1 MKSQTGGLRWRSRRA
16 ISRVALI
23 AFVLGGSFAAFIAN
37 SEIAADSHTSALTLI
52 VSRGLTTFKEGSPA
66 LFIEPTLVLE
76 GAGVASATVAI
87 ASADLTDGDQLAFTN
102 NNSTMGDIASTYNAG
117 TLSLTGSATVGQWR
131 NALRAVTF
139 YTNSTSPTSRSN
151 SRTIE
156 WSIVDSIAKTKT
168 ATTTFTVDPMNDAP
182 VVAAF
187 NPIAVNAS
195 TTTLL
200 APNASLTDNDSANF
214 NGGNITVAGAITGD
228 VLSINPDT
236 AAVDGAIRSNAG
248 NVERNNGTTWS
259 IIGTHS
265 GGSASTFVVQ
275 FTSTSVTPSI
285 AQSVLRAIRV
295 TVDATE
301 QTRTFVVTTN
311 DGDGATSSTAS
322 VNFASSPTLAVAIS
336 LLESTDAGASKTDLL
351 TRRATLQFRV
361 HFSNSISGLAVADFS
376 NVGEAT
382 GCVVLSVGTVTAGLV
397 FNVFVSS
404 CGAGTIILRLIEN
417 SVTLDSVNT
426 PANPVDALQVT
437 IDAVAPEVTLSTT
450 TASTTRGTVI
460 DFVVAGSEPLNCASV
475 DKSQFNSV
483 GLSGLTTPEPLGDG
497 TCGFSGIS
505 SVAPGTT
512 GSSGITGV
520 STLSIT
526 DLAGNVATSVTG
538 APTVTVNRA
547 FPTVTS
553 IALKTSS
560 DTGVSN
566 SDGVSNASTL
576 EYDVSFSESVVAI
589 SATDFRNDGTATG
602 CVFTPSLSSGSS
614 VVVAV
619 SACTEGTVDFGLNA
633 LTVTGVHGD
642 GPATNAS
649 ATGVLIDRTAPSAT
663 AFTPSNGAT
672 AVDIDDNLSLTF
684 SEAVTTVTGDVVI
697 RTSSAVVA
705 TIAIGSA
712 VVTGSGTNSIL
723 INPATDFSEGTD
735 YYVLIDSTAF
745 IDEAGNSFAGI
756 SSSTAWRFQTVAA
769 PLIVA
774 TTTTLPT
781 EVTETDV
788 VVATTTTTTVAAAV
802 ATTSVAA
809 TTTEVMT
816 TTLVE
821 ESAVEKQDDVLSE
834 LFETKG
840 SAAVLTA
847 PPTTVTEDVPEVL
860 TTQEEPQGAQ
870 VTSREN
876 EGTNAAVLVA
886 ALLGAVALMGGALQL
901 LRKGSR

>member
-1 MKSQTGGLRWRSRRA
+1 MFQVAKTGNTNLAENMFSA
-16 ISRVALI
+16 T
-23 AFVLGGSFAAFIAN
+23 GSGTPCSYFQYDIQVPD
-37 SEIAADSHTSALTLI
+37 ELI
-52 VSRGLTTFKEGSPA
+52 V
-66 LFIEPTLVLE
+66 IC
-76 GAGVASATVAI
+76 
-87 ASADLTDGDQLAFTN
+87 
-102 NNSTMGDIASTYNAG
+102 
-117 TLSLTGSATVGQWR
+117 
-131 NALRAVTF
+131 
-139 YTNSTSPTSRSN
+139 
-151 SRTIE
+151 
-156 WSIVDSIAKTKT
+156 
-168 ATTTFTVDPMNDAP
+168 
-182 VVAAF
+182 
-187 NPIAVNAS
+187 NP
-195 TTTLL
+195 
-200 APNASLTDNDSANF
+200 
-214 NGGNITVAGAITGD
+214 
-228 VLSINPDT
+228 
-236 AAVDGAIRSNAG
+236 
-248 NVERNNGTTWS
+248 
-259 IIGTHS
+259 
-265 GGSASTFVVQ
+265 
-275 FTSTSVTPSI
+275 
-285 AQSVLRAIRV
+285 
-295 TVDATE
+295 
-301 QTRTFVVTTN
+301 
-311 DGDGATSSTAS
+311 
-322 VNFASSPTLAVAIS
+322 
-336 LLESTDAGASKTDLL
+336 
-351 TRRATLQFRV
+351 
-361 HFSNSISGLAVADFS
+361 
-376 NVGEAT
+376 
-382 GCVVLSVGTVTAGLV
+382 GTVS
-397 FNVFVSS
+397 VSYGS
-404 CGAGTIILRLIEN
+404 SSSAE
-417 SVTLDSVNT
+417 
-426 PANPVDALQVT
+426 VT

-602 CVFTPSLSSGSS
+602 CVFTPSANSGSS

-663 AFTPSNGAT
+663 AFTPLNGAT

-774 TTTTLPT
+774 TTTTPPT
-781 EVTETDV
+781 EVTETVV
-788 VVATTTTTTVAAAV
+788 VVATTTTTTVATVAAAV
-802 ATTSVAA
+802 TTTSVAA

-870 VTSREN
+870 VTSQEN

>member
-117 TLSLTGSATVGQWR
+117 TLSLTGSATVVQWR

-168 ATTTFTVDPMNDAP
+168 ATTTFTVDRMNDAP

-301 QTRTFVVTTN
+301 QNRTFVVTTN

-336 LLESTDAGASKTDLL
+336 LLESTDAGASRTDLL
-351 TRRATLQFRV
+351 TNDSFLMFQVAKTGNTNLDENMFSATGSGTPCSYFQYDIQVPDELIV
-361 HFSNSISGLAVADFS
+361 ICNPGTVSISYG
-376 NVGEAT
+376 
-382 GCVVLSVGTVTAGLV
+382 
-397 FNVFVSS
+397 SS
-404 CGAGTIILRLIEN
+404 SSAET
-417 SVTLDSVNT
+417 
-426 PANPVDALQVT
+426 T
-437 IDAVAPEVTLSTT
+437 IDAGAPEVTLSTT

-460 DFVVAGSEPLNCASV
+460 DFVVAGNEPLNCASV

-589 SATDFRNDGTATG
+589 SAADFRNDGTATG
-602 CVFTPSLSSGSS
+602 CVFTPSANSGSS

-619 SACTEGTVDFGLNA
+619 SGCTEGTVEFGLNA

-663 AFTPSNGAT
+663 AFTPLNGAT

-774 TTTTLPT
+774 TTTTPPT

-788 VVATTTTTTVAAAV
+788 VVATTTT
-802 ATTSVAA
+802 SVAS

-870 VTSREN
+870 VTSQEN